1 VEFDAETWT
10 RTVYEALR
18 PIDPEAQFNVGLAEL
33 NFRGTPG
40 HRPADFPASD
50 LAAFVD
56 GWLDGLDPDANG
68 ESPTIAWEGGG
79 VRLVLRALGRS
90 SRSRGW
96 KDMPSFNQLQP
107 EVGDLHLTS
116 GERRRFIDMD
126 REQIGR
132 LAGGDLSVVGQGA
145 SYQDTFQGLA
155 EEMDHFGWK
164 TVADMP
170 EPVMQT
176 YAAMLGLT
184 TATPGLGNY
193 DAGWRAL
200 NRIPSDD

>member
-10 RTVYEALR
+10 RSVYEALR
-18 PIDPEAQFNVGLAEL
+18 PIDPKAHFNVGLAEL
-33 NFRGTPG
+33 DFRGTAG
-40 HRPADFPASD
+40 HRPADFPAND

-56 GWLDGLDPDANG
+56 GWLDGLDPDDSEA
-68 ESPTIAWEGGG
+68 STIEWDGGG
-79 VRLVLRALGRS
+79 VHLVLRARGRS
-90 SRSRGW
+90 QSWRGW
-96 KDMPSFNQLQP
+96 KDMPSFNQLEP
-107 EVGDLHLTS
+107 EIDDLHLTS
-116 GERRRFIDMD
+116 GEHVKLIDLD
-126 REQIGR
+126 REQVGR
-132 LAGGDLSVVGQGA
+132 LASGDLSVVGQGD

-200 NRIPSDD
+200 NRTPPDD

>member
-18 PIDPEAQFNVGLAEL
+18 PIDPRAQFNVGLTEL
-33 NFRGTPG
+33 DFRGIHGYTP
-40 HRPADFPASD
+40 AAFPAAD
-50 LAAFVD
+50 LVAFVD
-56 GWLDGLDPDANG
+56 RWLDGLDPDAG
-68 ESPTIAWEGGG
+68 EASTTGWEGGG

-90 SRSRGW
+90 SKLRGW

-107 EVGDLHLTS
+107 EIGDLHLTS
-116 GERRRFIDMD
+116 GERVRLIDMD

-132 LAGGDLSVVGQGA
+132 LASGDLNVVGQGS
-145 SYQDTFQGLA
+145 SYRDTFQGMA

-164 TVADMP
+164 TVAEML

-184 TATPGLGNY
+184 TATPGLCNY
-193 DAGWRAL
+193 EAGWRSL
-200 NRIPSDD
+200 NRIPPDD